1 MSYPLSSHTVVPFIL
16 KATMV
21 EKSKQIKGEQQ
32 LLCVTQKLS
41 GLLVNDCGVLK
52 AIPAQVCHM
61 TSISTFTEESLK
73 CEVEGTQRYLH
84 SPLSTSI

>member
-1 MSYPLSSHTVVPFIL
+1 MLVVYRTPPKRRRRFHLSYPLSSHTVPFIL

-41 GLLVNDCGVLK
+41 GLLVNDCGIPK
-52 AIPAQVCHM
+52 AIPAQGCQM
-61 TSISTFTEESLK
+61 TSISTFTEEPP
-73 CEVEGTQRYLH
+73 EV
-84 SPLSTSI
+84 